1 MALFNLGSV
10 FPGHLNIEA
19 DQANLLVL
27 RYWLSSLG
35 HEVKLHAINNDEQF
49 ANLNTLDF
57 LLVGHGVPSAWKQ
70 IEDMQP
76 KLQTLILAAIEA
88 NVSGLLVASGWDR
101 QAQSRGRVLA
111 TGERM
116 SLFARGTIETDSQD
130 RIFGYANTTTK
141 SPVISVEADF
151 LFTQLHGPLFA
162 KNSWLTLAVVN
173 RMFQK
178 RGLQPVQ
185 GISRFEN
192 LNKIV
197 ELEVQ
202 ANAANDYSFE
212 PLL

>member
-1 MALFNLGSV
+1 
-10 FPGHLNIEA
+10 
-19 DQANLLVL
+19 
-27 RYWLSSLG
+27 
-35 HEVKLHAINNDEQF
+35 
-49 ANLNTLDF
+49 
-57 LLVGHGVPSAWKQ
+57 
-70 IEDMQP
+70 MQP

-185 GISRFEN
+185 DISRFEN